1 MKHKILASLAVAS
14 ALSMG
19 IAACSSGGSSSNS
32 GSGGGGTSGAKT
44 GKTLVVESTP
54 LSPMTDTFNPF
65 SLTAT
70 GYLTNAVSLYNE
82 PLFIFNTL
90 NSAQAP
96 IPMLATKYAW
106 SDGGTTLTLTIRS
119 GVKWND
125 GKAFSASDVA
135 YTYTMLK
142 NNPKLNTN
150 GAPIV
155 TSASA
160 PNATTAVLKFS
171 KPQYANLFLIG
182 GVYIVPQHV
191 WSSVSDPS
199 TYADANPVGTGPFML
214 DRFTP
219 QGFTL
224 KQNPHYWNMSAVHVP
239 EINFPAYNTN
249 ANLVPPVASGQ
260 IDFAGNYIANIQG
273 NYLSKSP
280 DNHTWTSSAPYFSAN
295 NVVSLFL
302 NVTKAP
308 LNDPKVR
315 QAISFAINRNQLN
328 VQGETGYEPP
338 VSSTSGLL
346 LPNHQ
351 SYQAPSL
358 ANNLPATGN
367 PGKVTSILQAD
378 GYTKSGGKWAKN
390 GKTIKFAIQDPVPYS
405 DYYTDDQILSKQLN
419 AQGFDT
425 SVNGIGNPT
434 VWAGNVANGNFDAT
448 IHWSNQGPN
457 PYFIYDNWMDSSLT
471 APIGKPAAGDFGR
484 YNSPQAQAAL
494 QQFAGS
500 GDPATQKAA
509 IVKLEQIMTNDVP
522 VVPLLN
528 GGAWAE
534 VSTRNYTGWPSSS
547 NPYMNP
553 VPNTPYIEYTILHL
567 TPKS

>member
-1 MKHKILASLAVAS
+1 MKHKVLTSLAVAS

-19 IAACSSGGSSSNS
+19 IAACSSGSSNAGGGSSA
-32 GSGGGGTSGAKT
+32 AKT

-96 IPMLATKYAW
+96 IPMLATASAW
-106 SDGGTTLTLTIRS
+106 SNSGKTLTLTTRS

-135 YTYTMLK
+135 FTFNLLK
-142 NNPKLNTN
+142 NNPKLNTG

-160 PNATTAVLKFS
+160 PNATTAVLNFAT
-171 KPQYANLFLIG
+171 PQYANLFLIG
-182 GVYIVPQHV
+182 QVYIVPQHV
-191 WSSVSDPS
+191 WQSVSDPA
-199 TYADANPVGTGPFML
+199 TYADASPVGTGPFML
-214 DRFTP
+214 DKFTP

-224 KQNPHYWNMSAVHVP
+224 KQNPYYWQKSKVHVP
-239 EINFPAYNTN
+239 EVDFPAYNTN
-249 ANLVPPVASGQ
+249 ANLVPPVANGQ

-273 NYLSKSP
+273 NYLSKST
-280 DNHTWTSSAPYFSAN
+280 DNHTWTTSAPYFSAN

-302 NVTKAP
+302 NTTKAP

-315 QAISFAINRNQLN
+315 QAISFGINRSQLN

-338 VSSTSGLL
+338 VTSTSGLL

-351 SYQAPSL
+351 SYLDPSL
-358 ANNLPATGN
+358 ANNLPAAGDAA
-367 PGKVTSILQAD
+367 KVASILTAD

-390 GKTIKFAIQDPVPYS
+390 GQTIKFAIQDPVPYS
-405 DYYTDDQILSKQLN
+405 DYYTDDQIISHQLN
-419 AQGFDT
+419 ALGFDT
-425 SVNGIGNPT
+425 SVDGIGNPT
-434 VWAGNVANGNFDAT
+434 VWAGNVANGTFDAT

-457 PYFIYDNWMDSSLT
+457 PYFIYDNWLDSSLT
-471 APIGKPAAGDFGR
+471 AKVGSPAAGDFGR
-484 YNSPQAQAAL
+484 YNNPQAQAAL
-494 QQFAGS
+494 AQFAGS
-500 GDPATQKAA
+500 GDAATQKAA
-509 IVKLEQIMTNDVP
+509 ITKLENIMTTDVP
-522 VVPLLN
+522 VVPLLD

-534 VSTRNYTGWPSSS
+534 VSTRDYTGWPTASD
-547 NPYMNP
+547 PYMNP

>member
-1 MKHKILASLAVAS
+1 MRHKVLATLAVAS

-19 IAACSSGGSSSNS
+19 VAACGSSSSGG
-32 GSGGGGTSGAKT
+32 GSKTTAT

-70 GYLTNAVSLYNE
+70 GYLTNAVALYNE

-96 IPMLATKYAW
+96 IPMLATGD
-106 SDGGTTLTLTIRS
+106 SFSNGGKTLTLTIRK

-125 GKAFSASDVA
+125 GKPFSAADVA
-135 YTYTMLK
+135 FTFNMIK
-142 NNPKLNTN
+142 SNPKLNTN
-150 GAPIV
+150 GAPVV

-160 PNATTAVLKFS
+160 PSATTAVLNFKNS
-171 KPQYANLFLIG
+171 QYANLFLIG
-182 GVYIVPQHV
+182 QVYMVPQHV
-191 WSSVSDPS
+191 WSSVGDPA
-199 TYADANPVGTGPFML
+199 TYADAKPVGTGPFML
-214 DRFTP
+214 DRFSP

-224 KQNPHYWNMSAVHVP
+224 KQNPFYWQKSKVHVP
-239 EINFPAYNTN
+239 EIDFPAYNTN
-249 ANLVPPVASGQ
+249 ANLVPPVSQGQ
-260 IDFAGNYIANIQG
+260 IDFAGNYIANIKS
-273 NYLSKSP
+273 NFLAKSP
-280 DNHTWTSSAPYFSAN
+280 ENHTWLNSQPYFSAN
-295 NVVSLFL
+295 NVVGMFL
-302 NVTKAP
+302 NTTKAP
-308 LNDPKVR
+308 LSDPAVR
-315 QAISFAINRNQLN
+315 QAISYGINRSQLN

-338 VSSTSGLL
+338 VTSTSGLL

-351 SYQAPSL
+351 PFQDPSL
-358 ANNLPATGN
+358 ANNLPATGD
-367 PGKVTSILQAD
+367 PAKVASILKAD
-378 GYTKSGGKWAKN
+378 GYAKSGGKWTKG

-405 DYYTDDQILSKQLN
+405 DYYTDDQIISHQLN
-419 AQGFDT
+419 ALGFDT
-425 SVNGIGNPT
+425 SVDGIGNPT
-434 VWAGNVANGNFDAT
+434 VWAGNVANGTFDAT
-448 IHWSNQGPN
+448 LHWSNQGPN
-457 PYFIYDNWMDSSLT
+457 PYFIYDSWLDSSLA

-484 YNSPQAQAAL
+484 YSNPQAQAAL

-500 GDPATQKAA
+500 GDAATQKAA
-509 IVKLEQIMTNDVP
+509 IMKLEQIMTTEVP

-534 VSTRNYTGWPSSS
+534 VSSRNYSGWPTAS

-553 VPNTPYIEYTILHL
+553 VPNTPYIEDTILHL

>member
-1 MKHKILASLAVAS
+1 
-14 ALSMG
+14 
-19 IAACSSGGSSSNS
+19 
-32 GSGGGGTSGAKT
+32 
-44 GKTLVVESTP
+44 
-54 LSPMTDTFNPF
+54 MTDTFNPF

-96 IPMLATKYAW
+96 IPMLATNAAW
-106 SDGGTTLTLTIRS
+106 SNGGKTLTLTTRS

-135 YTYTMLK
+135 FTFTMLK
-142 NNPKLNTN
+142 NNPKLNTS

-155 TSASA
+155 TSATA
-160 PNATTAVLKFS
+160 PNATTAVLNFATS
-171 KPQYANLFLIG
+171 QYANLFLIG
-182 GVYIVPQHV
+182 QVYIVPQHV
-191 WSSVSDPS
+191 WSSVSDPA
-199 TYADANPVGTGPFML
+199 TYADASPVGTGPFML
-214 DRFTP
+214 DKFTP

-224 KQNPHYWNMSAVHVP
+224 KQNPYYWQKSKVHVP
-239 EINFPAYNTN
+239 EVDFPAYNTN
-249 ANLVPPVASGQ
+249 ANLVPPVANGQ

-273 NYLSKSP
+273 NYLSKST
-280 DNHTWTSSAPYFSAN
+280 DNHTWTGSAPFFSAN

-302 NVTKAP
+302 NTTKAP

-315 QAISFAINRNQLN
+315 QAISFGINRSQLN

-338 VSSTSGLL
+338 VNSTSGLL

-351 SYQAPSL
+351 SYLDPSL
-358 ANNLPATGN
+358 ANNLPATGDAA
-367 PGKVTSILQAD
+367 KVASILKAD
-378 GYTKSGGKWAKN
+378 GYAKSGGKWAKN
-390 GKTIKFAIQDPVPYS
+390 GQTIKFSIQDPVPYS
-405 DYYTDDQILSKQLN
+405 DYYTDDQIISHQLN
-419 AQGFDT
+419 ALGFDT
-425 SVNGIGNPT
+425 TVDGIGNPT
-434 VWAGNVANGNFDAT
+434 VWAGNVANGTFDAT

-457 PYFIYDNWMDSSLT
+457 PYFIYDNWMDSSL
-471 APIGKPAAGDFGR
+471 AAKVGSPAAGDFGR
-484 YNSPQAQAAL
+484 YNNPQAQAAL
-494 QQFAGS
+494 AQFAGS
-500 GDPATQKAA
+500 GDAATQKAA
-509 IVKLEQIMTNDVP
+509 ITKLENIMTTDVP

-534 VSTRNYTGWPSSS
+534 VSTRNYTGWPSASD
-547 NPYMNP
+547 PYMNP

>member
-1 MKHKILASLAVAS
+1 MKHTVLAGLAVAG
-14 ALSMG
+14 ALSLG
-19 IAACSSGGSSSNS
+19 IAACGSSGSNHS
-32 GSGGGGTSGAKT
+32 GSGSTVKM

-65 SLTAT
+65 SLTST

-96 IPMLATKYAW
+96 IPMLATAYSW
-106 SDGGTTLTLTIRS
+106 SNGGRTLTLTTRS

-125 GKAFSASDVA
+125 GKSFSASDVA
-135 YTYTMLK
+135 FTFNMLK

-155 TSASA
+155 TSATAPSA
-160 PNATTAVLKFS
+160 TSAVLNFA

-182 GVYIVPQHV
+182 QVYIVPQHV
-191 WSSVSDPS
+191 WSSVSDPA
-199 TYADANPVGTGPFML
+199 TYADASPVGTGPFML
-214 DRFTP
+214 DKFSP
-219 QGFTL
+219 QGYTL
-224 KQNPHYWNMSAVHVP
+224 KPNPHYWQKSKVHVP
-239 EINFPAYNTN
+239 EIDFPAYNTN
-249 ANLVPPVASGQ
+249 ANLVPPVASGD
-260 IDFAGNYIANIQG
+260 IDFAGNYIANIQS
-273 NYLSKSP
+273 NYLAKSP
-280 DNHTWTSSAPYFSAN
+280 DNHTWTNSQPYFSAN
-295 NVVSLFL
+295 NVVSLYL
-302 NVTKAP
+302 NTTKAP
-308 LNDPKVR
+308 LSDPKVR
-315 QAISFAINRNQLN
+315 QAISFGINRSQLN

-338 VSSTSGLL
+338 VTSTSGLL

-351 SYQAPSL
+351 SYLDSSL
-358 ANNLPATGN
+358 ANNLPATGDAA
-367 PGKVTSILQAD
+367 KVTSILKSD
-378 GYTKSGGKWAKN
+378 GYTKVNGKWAKN

-405 DYYTDDQILSKQLN
+405 DYYTDDQLISHQLN
-419 AQGFDT
+419 ALGFDT
-425 SVNGIGNPT
+425 SVDGIGNPT
-434 VWAGNVANGNFDAT
+434 VWAGNVANGTFDAT

-471 APIGKPAAGDFGR
+471 APVGKPAAGDFGR
-484 YNSPQAQAAL
+484 YNNPQAQAAL
-494 QQFAGS
+494 AQFAGS
-500 GDPATQKAA
+500 GDAATQKAA
-509 IVKLEQIMTNDVP
+509 ITKLENIMTTDVP

-534 VSTRNYTGWPSSS
+534 VSTRNYTGWPSAS

-567 TPKS
+567 TPAS

>member
-1 MKHKILASLAVAS
+1 MKHKVLTSLAVAS

-19 IAACSSGGSSSNS
+19 IAACSSGSSNASGGSSS
-32 GSGGGGTSGAKT
+32 AKT

-96 IPMLATKYAW
+96 IPMLATNSAW
-106 SDGGTTLTLTIRS
+106 SNGGKTLTLTTRS

-125 GKAFSASDVA
+125 GKPFSASDVA
-135 YTYTMLK
+135 FTFNMLK

-160 PNATTAVLKFS
+160 PSATTAVLNFAT
-171 KPQYANLFLIG
+171 PQYANLFLIG
-182 GVYIVPQHV
+182 QVYMVPEHV
-191 WSSVSDPS
+191 WKSVSDPA
-199 TYADANPVGTGPFML
+199 TYADASPVGTGPFML
-214 DRFTP
+214 DKFTP

-224 KQNPHYWNMSAVHVP
+224 KQNPYYWQKSKVHVP
-239 EINFPAYNTN
+239 EVDFPAYNTN
-249 ANLVPPVASGQ
+249 ANLVPPVANGQ

-273 NYLSKSP
+273 NYLSKST
-280 DNHTWTSSAPYFSAN
+280 DNHTWTTGAPFFSAN

-302 NVTKAP
+302 NTTKAP

-315 QAISFAINRNQLN
+315 QAISYGINRSQLN

-338 VSSTSGLL
+338 VSTSSGLL

-351 SYQAPSL
+351 SYLDPSL
-358 ANNLPATGN
+358 ANNLPAAGDAS
-367 PGKVTSILQAD
+367 KVSSILTAD

-390 GKTIKFAIQDPVPYS
+390 GQTIKFAIQDPVPYS
-405 DYYTDDQILSKQLN
+405 DYYTDDQIISHQLN
-419 AQGFDT
+419 ALGFDT
-425 SVNGIGNPT
+425 SVDGIGNPT

-448 IHWSNQGPN
+448 IHWSAQGPN
-457 PYFIYDNWMDSSLT
+457 PYFIYDQWMDSSSS

-484 YNSPQAQAAL
+484 YSSPQAQAAL
-494 QQFAGS
+494 AQFAGS
-500 GDPATQKAA
+500 GDAATQKAA
-509 IVKLEQIMTNDVP
+509 ITKLENIMTTDVP

-534 VSTRNYTGWPSSS
+534 VSTRDYTGWPTSGD
-547 NPYMNP
+547 PYMNP
-553 VPNTPYIEYTILHL
+553 VPNTPYIEDTILHL

>member
-1 MKHKILASLAVAS
+1 MKHKVLTSLAVAS

-19 IAACSSGGSSSNS
+19 IAACSSGSSNA
-32 GSGGGGTSGAKT
+32 GGGSSGAKT

-96 IPMLATKYAW
+96 IPMLATASAW
-106 SDGGTTLTLTIRS
+106 SNSGKTLTLTTRS

-135 YTYTMLK
+135 FTFNLLK
-142 NNPKLNTN
+142 NNPKLNTS

-160 PNATTAVLKFS
+160 PNATTAVLNFATS
-171 KPQYANLFLIG
+171 QYANLFLIG
-182 GVYIVPQHV
+182 QVYIVPQHV
-191 WSSVSDPS
+191 WQSVSDPA
-199 TYADANPVGTGPFML
+199 TYADASPVGTGPFML
-214 DRFTP
+214 DKFTP

-224 KQNPHYWNMSAVHVP
+224 KQNPYYWQKSKVHVP
-239 EINFPAYNTN
+239 EVDFPAYNTN
-249 ANLVPPVASGQ
+249 ANLVPPVANGQ

-273 NYLSKSP
+273 NYLSKST
-280 DNHTWTSSAPYFSAN
+280 DNHTWTTSAPYFSAN

-302 NVTKAP
+302 NTTKAP

-315 QAISFAINRNQLN
+315 QAISYGINRSQLN
-328 VQGETGYEPP
+328 VQGETGLRAAGHLDQRAAAAQPP
-338 VSSTSGLL
+338 V
-346 LPNHQ
+346 LPGPVAGQ
-351 SYQAPSL
+351 Q
-358 ANNLPATGN
+358 PARHGGRGQGGVH
-367 PGKVTSILQAD
+367 PQAD

-390 GKTIKFAIQDPVPYS
+390 GQTIKFAIQDPVPYS
-405 DYYTDDQILSKQLN
+405 DYYTDDQIISHQLN
-419 AQGFDT
+419 ALGFDT
-425 SVNGIGNPT
+425 SVDGIGNPT
-434 VWAGNVANGNFDAT
+434 VWAGNVANGTFDAT

-457 PYFIYDNWMDSSLT
+457 PYFIYDNWMDSSL
-471 APIGKPAAGDFGR
+471 AAKIGSPAAGDFGR
-484 YNSPQAQAAL
+484 YSNPQAQAAL
-494 QQFAGS
+494 AQFAGS
-500 GDPATQKAA
+500 GDAATQKAA
-509 IVKLEQIMTNDVP
+509 ITKLENIMTTDVP

-534 VSTRNYTGWPSSS
+534 VSTRDYTGWPSASD
-547 NPYMNP
+547 PYMNP